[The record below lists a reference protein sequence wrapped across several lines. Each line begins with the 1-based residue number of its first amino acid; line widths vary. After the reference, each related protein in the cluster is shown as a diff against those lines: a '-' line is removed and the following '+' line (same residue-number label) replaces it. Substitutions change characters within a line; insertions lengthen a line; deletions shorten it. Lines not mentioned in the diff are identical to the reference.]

1 MSNDFQGLIL
11 CIRVQ
16 FLYKGLSF
24 CMKVSFFVQGSH
36 FSYVGCI
43 FYKGLNFPIWVSF
56 LLCGSHFF
64 FFSLHSS
71 NRGLIL
77 LGDVTL
83 GLILCGRVS
92 ILNEGLIS
100 HVRVCLDV
108 KGSHLKYEVLIFC
121 SWSHFE

>member
-24 CMKVSFFVQGSH
+24 CMKVSFFVRGSH
-36 FSYVGCI
+36 FSCVGCI

-77 LGDVTL
+77 LGDQPELSECIMTL
-83 GLILCGRVS
+83 LTNCNIKYVKDGL
-92 ILNEGLIS
+92 
-100 HVRVCLDV
+100 
-108 KGSHLKYEVLIFC
+108 
-121 SWSHFE
+121 

>member
-1 MSNDFQGLIL
+1 ML

-24 CMKVSFFVQGSH
+24 CLKVSFFVQGSH

-64 FFSLHSS
+64 FFLC
-71 NRGLIL
+71 IL
-77 LGDVTL
+77 RIGISLGDVTL

-100 HVRVCLDV
+100 HVRVSLDV
-108 KGSHLKYEVLIFC
+108 
-121 SWSHFE
+121 